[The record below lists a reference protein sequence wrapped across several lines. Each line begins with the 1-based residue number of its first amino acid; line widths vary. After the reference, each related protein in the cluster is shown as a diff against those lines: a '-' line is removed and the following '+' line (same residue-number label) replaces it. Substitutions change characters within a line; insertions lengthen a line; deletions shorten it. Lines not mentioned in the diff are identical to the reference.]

1 MNSTINTIK
10 NRVSVRT
17 YQKAELSI
25 AENVEYIAMYQL
37 ED

>member
-17 YQKAELSI
+17 YQKAELSK
-25 AENVEYIAMYQL
+25 AENVEYITTYQL